1 MKFIKVAF
9 LIVIVYIINL
19 LSAEVNVTPITH
31 FAQAQHYGNKAISI
45 SDSIIVCRSVT
56 GIDIFRILPDNDIF
70 LESHLD
76 ILSPLTM
83 RVKNNYVYLSSIIS
97 IEENEIMRFSQIDIT
112 NISQPEIIRQI
123 DYNYPERSVFIEI
136 FNSNQLFMYE
146 HITEEISIIHIY
158 ELPQME
164 LISSIE
170 LNVRH
175 LLALNDTT
183 AHYYDGWGEEPTQNL
198 QLFDVSNPSQI
209 ELIQEINVAQ
219 YHSMGGR
226 PKEFIF
232 YNDTMLAAAGNTCI
246 TFWDISNFTN
256 WEYIS
261 QFIYEDGSNETM
273 DSPTCITENKLVI
286 NDNKGLALY
295 DIEDLDNIELL
306 NFIEGEI
313 SNLPTMANTTY
324 FKMRDNFIYVTGL
337 KDGVHRYEI
346 SDNSI
351 QYLGTNLEMPSFL
364 YIIVNGYTIIAHS
377 LDYGIYFFDLSDPE
391 NPIIIPDYLNYE
403 NSIATFYEN
412 NNLAVSYVEDG
423 SCYFDLYDIS
433 DPYDVHLISQYPLEL
448 YEFVISANEDW
459 SEIFI
464 QSFDY
469 NNPYFRKAL
478 INQSGNLE
486 NFYTYD
492 LPSLNFKMKD
502 DYGYYLTS
510 NREMFHL
517 DVLNGLNSDYPELIN
532 SIEIGNYTP
541 GYMSFV
547 INNSLLQFS
556 SFIDE
561 TTFFYDTINPSEPQ
575 FLTRLSQNTLS
586 AGLAYHN
593 HYFSANF
600 NTSFIYDLN
609 NSSSVV
615 YPIDQVTSHTNIY
628 AIKEMVINNEEY
640 LIVDNQGSL
649 EIWAL
654 NITQSVEDELLK
666 PQVTLSNYPNP
677 FNPTTTISFS
687 VTQNSDFVNLD
698 IYNIKGQ
705 KVKQL
710 VSDSANQLSAGQH
723 SVIWDGTDFNNKPV
737 SSGIYMY
744 QLKVD
749 GKAIASKKC
758 LLLK

>member
-1 MKFIKVAF
+1 MIYKKVIL
-9 LIVIVYIINL
+9 LIILMFAINL
-19 LSAEVNVTPITH
+19 LISEVNVTPITH
-31 FAQAQHYGNKAISI
+31 FAQAQHYGHKAITI

-56 GIDIFRILPDNDIF
+56 GVDIFRILPDNDIF

-83 RVKNNYVYLSSIIS
+83 RVQNNHVYLTSIIS
-97 IEENEIMRFSQIDIT
+97 EQGNEVMRFSQIDIT

-146 HITEEISIIHIY
+146 HITEELSIIHIY

-164 LISSIE
+164 LINSVE

-183 AHYYDGWGEEPTQNL
+183 AHYYDDWGEEPTQNL
-198 QLFDVSNPSQI
+198 QLFDVSNPLQI

-219 YHSMGGR
+219 YHSVGGR
-226 PKEFIF
+226 PKEFVS
-232 YNDTMLAAAGNTCI
+232 YNDSILFAAGNTCI
-246 TFWDISNFTN
+246 TFWDMSNFSN
-256 WEYIS
+256 WEYVS

-273 DSPTCITENKLVI
+273 DSPTCIIENKLVI
-286 NDNKGLALY
+286 FDDSSLKLY
-295 DIEDLDNIELL
+295 DIEDLNNIELL
-306 NFIEGEI
+306 DFIEGEI
-313 SNLPTMANTTY
+313 SNQYYSNRTY
-324 FKMRDNFIYVTGL
+324 FKMRDNIIYFTGM

-346 SDNSI
+346 SENSI

-364 YIIVNGYTIIAHS
+364 YFIVNGSTIIANS
-377 LDYGIYFFDLSDPE
+377 LDYGIYLFDLNDPM
-391 NPIIIPDYLNYE
+391 NPEIIQDNLHYE
-403 NSIATFYEN
+403 NGIFIHCKN
-412 NNLAVSYVEDG
+412 DKLAVSYVEDG
-423 SCYFDLYDIS
+423 SYFFDLYDIS
-433 DPYDVHLISQYPLEL
+433 DPFDIHFISQYPLEL

-459 SEIFI
+459 NEIFI

-502 DYGYYLTS
+502 DYGYYLSS

-517 DVLNGLNSDYPELIN
+517 EVLSGLDSDYPELIN
-532 SIEIGNYTP
+532 SIEIGNYTV
-541 GYMSFV
+541 GSIFFTL
-547 INNSLLQFS
+547 NNSLLEFT
-556 SFIDE
+556 SFNNE
-561 TTFFYDTINPSEPQ
+561 TTFFYDTVNPSEPQ
-575 FLTRLSQNTLS
+575 FVTNLSQNTHS

-593 HYFSANF
+593 HYFSANS

-609 NSSSVV
+609 NPSSVV
-615 YPIDQVTSHTNIY
+615 YPIDQVTSHTNIFM
-628 AIKEMVINNEEY
+628 IKEMIINNEEY
-640 LIVDNQGSL
+640 LIIDNQGSL

-654 NITQSVEDELLK
+654 DITQSAEDEIPK
-666 PQVTLSNYPNP
+666 QETILSNYPNP
-677 FNPTTTISFS
+677 FNPETTISFS

-705 KVKQL
+705 KVKTL
-710 VSDSANQLSAGQH
+710 VNDNLERGNH
-723 SVIWDGTDFNNKPV
+723 SIVWDGVDESSKSV
-737 SSGIYMY
+737 SSGVYFY
-744 QLKVD
+744 KLTVNGESKSV
-749 GKAIASKKC
+749 KKC
-758 LLLK
+758 LMLK

>member
-1 MKFIKVAF
+1 MIYKKVIL
-9 LIVIVYIINL
+9 LIILMFAINL
-19 LSAEVNVTPITH
+19 LISEVNVTPITH
-31 FAQAQHYGNKAISI
+31 FAQAQHYGHKAITI

-56 GIDIFRILPDNDIF
+56 GVDIFRILPDNDIF

-83 RVKNNYVYLSSIIS
+83 RVQNNHVYLTSIIS
-97 IEENEIMRFSQIDIT
+97 EQGNEVMRFSQIDIT

-146 HITEEISIIHIY
+146 HITEELSIIHIY

-164 LISSIE
+164 LINSVE

-183 AHYYDGWGEEPTQNL
+183 AHYYDDWGEEPTQNL
-198 QLFDVSNPSQI
+198 QLFDVSNPLQI

-226 PKEFIF
+226 PKEFISF
-232 YNDTMLAAAGNTCI
+232 NDSMLAAAGNTCI

-256 WEYIS
+256 WEYVS

-286 NDNKGLALY
+286 FDDSNIKLY
-295 DIEDLDNIELL
+295 DIEDLNNIELL
-306 NFIEGEI
+306 DLIEGEI
-313 SNLPTMANTTY
+313 SNQTSINRTY
-324 FKMRDNFIYVTGL
+324 FKMKDNFIYVTGL

-364 YIIVNGYTIIAHS
+364 YIIVNEYTIIAQS

-391 NPIIIPDYLNYE
+391 NPAIIQNYLHYE
-403 NSIATFYEN
+403 YGVYIYCEN
-412 NNLAVSYVEDG
+412 NKLAVSYVEDG

-433 DPYDVHLISQYPLEL
+433 DPYDVHLISQYPLEW

-459 SEIFI
+459 SEVFI

-469 NNPYFRKAL
+469 NNSYFRKAF

-486 NFYTYD
+486 NIYTYN
-492 LPSLNFKMKD
+492 LPSLNFKIKD
-502 DYGYYLTS
+502 DYGYYLIS
-510 NREMFHL
+510 NREMFYL
-517 DVLNGLNSDYPELIN
+517 EVLSGLNSDYPELIN
-532 SIEIGNYTP
+532 SIEIGNYTV
-541 GYMSFV
+541 GSTF
-547 INNSLLQFS
+547 ITLNNSLLEFT
-556 SFIDE
+556 SFNDE
-561 TTFFYDTINPSEPQ
+561 TTFFYDTVNPSEPQ
-575 FLTRLSQNTLS
+575 FLTELSEQTLS
-586 AGLAYHN
+586 AGLAYNN
-593 HYFSANF
+593 HYFSANS

-609 NSSSVV
+609 NPPPIV
-615 YPIDQVTSHTNIY
+615 YPINQVTSHTNIFM
-628 AIKEMVINNEEY
+628 IKEMIIDNEEY

-649 EIWAL
+649 EVWSL
-654 NITQSVEDELLK
+654 NITQSVEEELPK
-666 PQVTLSNYPNP
+666 PEITLSNYPNP
-677 FNPTTTISFS
+677 FNPETNIVFNLPEDGK
-687 VTQNSDFVNLD
+687 VQLD

-705 KVKQL
+705 MIKSL
-710 VSDSANQLSAGQH
+710 ISDQMAVGEH
-723 SVIWDGTDFNNKPV
+723 SIVWNGEDASGKKV
-737 SSGIYMY
+737 SSGIYLY
-744 QLKVD
+744 KLYVNDKTEAV
-749 GKAIASKKC
+749 KKC
-758 LLLK
+758 LMLK